1 VAVKVVGRVRESG
14 DGGFLA
20 EARPGGVVNLQP
32 EQELARTGH
41 DLGDPAQRLQL
52 ALAAANLGDW
62 SWDAASDLVTLGRR
76 ASAILGLPPGQEIT
90 WAELRNLLHPDDRV
104 RARVEIDLALSG
116 HRDYRVEY
124 RVNRACDGTCW
135 VAIMGR
141 ALYGEHGAVTGM
153 IGVVQDVT
161 DRRRQ
166 EEALRDETRVLKLLN
181 ETGAK
186 LASQLDLQAL
196 LQAVTDAATRLSGA
210 RCGAFFYNAAGERGD
225 GYVLSNLS
233 GEQHDVF
240 ALFGQPRATP
250 LFEPTFRGERPVRLD
265 DVMADPNYGRWG
277 LHHGMPEGH
286 HPIRSYLAVPVVA
299 RSGTVIGG
307 LFFGHPEPGI
317 FTARTERLV
326 VGVAAQAGIAI
337 DNARLYESTSKLAA
351 QAQALLDR
359 EREARAEAERIGA
372 LKDEF
377 LAIVSHELRSP
388 LGAILG
394 WAHMLRRRGSQEEFD
409 SGLDVIEQSV
419 QVQTKLIEDLVD
431 MSRIT
436 SGQLRLAIG
445 PVEARSFIDAAV
457 ETVRPAAEARQIPIR
472 KVLDLGVPPVAGDS
486 TRLQQVMVNLLS
498 NAVKFTPEKGSVEVV
513 LRDAGGQAEI
523 TVSDTGI
530 GIAPDFLPHVFD
542 RFRQGSAAG
551 TGRYGGLGLGL
562 AIVKHLVELHGGE
575 VSAAS
580 PGEGRGAT
588 FTLRLPLAQ
597 GAGGQARPGPA
608 G

>member
-1 VAVKVVGRVRESG
+1 MDLSNTRS
-14 DGGFLA
+14 
-20 EARPGGVVNLQP
+20 QP
-32 EQELARTGH
+32 KASHRSRTELAGTGH
-41 DLGDPAQRLQL
+41 ALGDPAQRLQL

-76 ASAILGLPPGQEIT
+76 ASAILGLPPGLEIT

-104 RARVEIDLALSG
+104 RARAEIDLALSG

-124 RVNRACDGTCW
+124 RVNRACGGTCR

-141 ALYGEHGAVTGM
+141 ALYGEHEAITGM

-161 DRRRQ
+161 ERRRQ
-166 EEALRDETRVLKLLN
+166 EEALRDETRVLEVLN

-210 RCGAFFYNAAGERGD
+210 KWGAFFCNTAGEPGD

-233 GEQHDVF
+233 GAPHNVF

-250 LFEPTFRGERPVRLD
+250 LFEPTFRGERPVRLH
-265 DVMADPNYGRWG
+265 DVTADSNDGRWG
-277 LHHGMPEGH
+277 PPHGMPEGH
-286 HPIRSYLAVPVVA
+286 RPIRSYLAVPVMA
-299 RSGTVIGG
+299 RSGAVIGG

-337 DNARLYESTSKLAA
+337 DNARLYESTSKRAA
-351 QAQALLDR
+351 EAQTLLDR
-359 EREARAEAERIGA
+359 EREARAEAERISA

-388 LGAILG
+388 LAAVLG
-394 WAHMLRRRGSQEEFD
+394 WAHMLRRCGSREEFD
-409 SGLDVIEQSV
+409 RGLDVIEQSV

-436 SGQLRLAIG
+436 SGQLRLDIH

-457 ETVRPAAEARQIPIR
+457 ETVRPAADAREIRIR
-472 KVLDLGVPPVAGDS
+472 KVLDLGVPPVAGDPM
-486 TRLQQVMVNLLS
+486 RLQQVMVNLLS

-513 LRDAGGQAEI
+513 LRGAGGQAEI
-523 TVSDTGI
+523 TVSDTGV
-530 GIAPDFLPHVFD
+530 GIAPDFLPRVFD
-542 RFRQGSAAG
+542 RFRQGNAAA

-597 GAGGQARPGPA
+597 GVGEQAQPRPA

>member
-1 VAVKVVGRVRESG
+1 MAVKVVGRVRESG

-32 EQELARTGH
+32 EQELAGTGH
-41 DLGDPAQRLQL
+41 ALGDPAQRLQL

-62 SWDAASDLVTLGRR
+62 SWDAASDLITLGRR
-76 ASAILGLPPGQEIT
+76 ASVILGLPPGQEIS
-90 WAELRNLLHPDDRV
+90 WAELCNLLHPDDRV

-124 RVNRACDGTCW
+124 RVNRACGGTCW

-141 ALYGEHGAVTGM
+141 ALYGEHEAVTGM

-161 DRRRQ
+161 ERRRQ
-166 EEALRDETRVLKLLN
+166 EEALRDETRVLELLN

-186 LASQLDLQAL
+186 LASLVDLRAL

-210 RCGAFFYNAAGERGD
+210 RCGAFFYNTAGERGD

-233 GEQHDVF
+233 GAPHNVF
-240 ALFGQPRATP
+240 AVFGQPRATP
-250 LFEPTFRGERPVRLD
+250 LFEPTFRGERPVRLH
-265 DVMADPNYGRWG
+265 DVTADPNYGRWG
-277 LHHGMPEGH
+277 PHHGMPEGH
-286 HPIRSYLAVPVVA
+286 RPIRSYLAVPVVA
-299 RSGTVIGG
+299 RSGAVIGG

-326 VGVAAQAGIAI
+326 VGVAAQAGIAM
-337 DNARLYESTSKLAA
+337 DNARLYESTRKLAA
-351 QAQALLDR
+351 EAQALLGR
-359 EREARAEAERIGA
+359 EREARAEAERISA

-409 SGLDVIEQSV
+409 RGLDVIEQSA
-419 QVQTKLIEDLVD
+419 QVQTQLIEDLVD

-436 SGQLRLAIG
+436 SGQLRLDIG
-445 PVEARSFIDAAV
+445 PVEARSFIDAAA
-457 ETVRPAAEARQIPIR
+457 ETVRPAADARKIRIR

-498 NAVKFTPEKGSVEVV
+498 NAVKFTPEKGSIEVV
-513 LRDAGGQAEI
+513 LRDVGGQAEI

-542 RFRQGSAAG
+542 RFRQGNAAG
-551 TGRYGGLGLGL
+551 TGRHGGLGLGL

-575 VSAAS
+575 VGAAS

-588 FTLRLPLAQ
+588 FTLRLPLAR
-597 GAGGQARPGPA
+597 GAGGQAQPGPA
-608 G
+608 R